1 MLGNSGPAG
10 EMLYRR
16 AGSFAEIVAAAQGA
30 CTLGCT
36 ARVRV
41 PLLLETGT
49 VRASGG
55 PMLRVT
61 VHIDSCDLRLRLEGR
76 LAGPWVTEVEQCWQT
91 LRQDRRG
98 RAVTVDLRDV
108 DFVDRAGEQLLT
120 SIYQHGAK
128 LMASGLMTQGLVSRI
143 TCERPVKSRIA
154 RP

>member
-1 MLGNSGPAG
+1 
-10 EMLYRR
+10 
-16 AGSFAEIVAAAQGA
+16 
-30 CTLGCT
+30 
-36 ARVRV
+36 
-41 PLLLETGT
+41 
-49 VRASGG
+49 
-55 PMLRVT
+55 MLRVT
-61 VHIDSCDLRLRLEGR
+61 VHIDSCNLRLRLEGR

-143 TCERPVKSRIA
+143 TCERPVKSRIP